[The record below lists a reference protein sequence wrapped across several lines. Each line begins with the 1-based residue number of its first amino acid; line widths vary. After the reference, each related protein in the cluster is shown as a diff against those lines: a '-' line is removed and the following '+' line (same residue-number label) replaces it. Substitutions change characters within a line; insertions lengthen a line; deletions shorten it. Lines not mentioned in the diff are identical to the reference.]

1 MNQQF
6 AHNFKPN
13 ILCVAPPYGDRAP
26 AGTAYLLG
34 YLKAH
39 GCHDFDFL
47 DLRLGAPFD
56 FTPTYRTTGAFGESY
71 VLDIPDLPLV
81 LLLLDAFEK
90 GASLVPEPTPLF
102 ERYCIE
108 RGISPQYLHSYLR
121 GLDRYFEAA
130 FSQIPRIDFIGFS
143 TWTPNFLA
151 TLLAAAHLK
160 RRPRPPVIIAGGPQV
175 TSSRASAAL
184 GLRSG
189 LFDVVALSEGEATL
203 LEVYSEFVRTGAVSS
218 AIPGTATLNGA
229 GEVIRQERKLLRL
242 DSLPL
247 PSFEEMPLQAYQMEE
262 GYRAV
267 PYQLSRGCT
276 DKCSFCSERVFW
288 RTFRSDAPDHVVDQ
302 IVELKQKYD
311 ANLID
316 FCDSLL
322 NGVQRRLM
330 GFVEQLLSRS
340 VGVEW
345 TGFMRAQMNREEA
358 QLLARAGCTGVFIGI
373 ESFSDATLELMNKRR
388 TEADNIQAAT
398 AFLEA
403 GIHVTAGFIPGFPRD
418 TRHGFLHSVAVLRDL
433 QQRYPGRLELHEEP
447 FTVMAGAPIYSSLG
461 EMGLS
466 PGMWAEDY
474 LAIAPRYRDICA
486 EVICEVYGDNQGLE
500 RMGRTMIVGAV
511 KTDLPAR
518 TRFDEG
524 SDEELPSHAFEFEH
538 ICSGWY
544 SAEKKSPA
552 GHRYCLLVN
561 DVERER
567 LLELQETHF
576 PLDDGSKEVTDAL
589 SKLER
594 AHVVPPSRAFPR
606 IVRSLY
612 RRHGT
617 DRCTFT
623 VAAHI
628 VTRSM
633 GWRQKNRVLVFDTVT
648 RRHAKRRKEEGQ
660 LLAVLFEQPRT
671 LSELVAIAP
680 NRGLSGETEW
690 LQARLDDLKEAGFL
704 VITDVL
710 PEPESRHRPQLART
724 AVRPD
729 ESFPLPVEAYPI
741 PAADA
746 S

>member
-1 MNQQF
+1 MDQQLERK
-6 AHNFKPN
+6 FKPN

-34 YLKAH
+34 YLKAN

-56 FTPTYRTTGAFGESY
+56 FTPTYRTTGTFGESY

-81 LLLLDAFEK
+81 LMLLDAFEK
-90 GASLVPEPTPLF
+90 GTSLVPEQTPLF

-108 RGISPQYLHSYLR
+108 RGISPQYLQSYLH
-121 GLDRYFEAA
+121 GLDRYFDAA
-130 FSQIPRIDFIGFS
+130 FRQIPRIDFIGFS

-160 RRPRPPVIIAGGPQV
+160 RRPHPPVIIAGGPQV

-203 LEVYSEFVRTGAVSS
+203 LEVYSEFKRTGAVSS
-218 AIPGTATLNGA
+218 AMPGTATLDPST

-247 PSFEEMPLQAYQMEE
+247 PSFEEMPLQAYQVED

-302 IVELKQKYD
+302 ILELKQRYD

-330 GFVEQLLSRS
+330 GFVDQLLSRS
-340 VGVEW
+340 VQVEW

-398 AFLEA
+398 AFLDA

-447 FTVMAGAPIYSSLG
+447 FTVMAGAPIYNNLS

-466 PGMWAEDY
+466 PKMWAEEY
-474 LAIAPRYRDICA
+474 LAIAPRYRDLGA
-486 EVICEVYGDNQGLE
+486 EVLCEVVGDNQGLE
-500 RMGRTMIVGAV
+500 RIGRTTIVGAV
-511 KTDLPAR
+511 KTDLPEK

-538 ICSGWY
+538 ICDGWY

-561 DVERER
+561 DAERER
-567 LLELQETHF
+567 LLELQEDHF
-576 PLDDGSKEVTDAL
+576 PLDDGSEEVAKAL
-589 SKLER
+589 GRLET
-594 AHVVPPSRAFPR
+594 AHVVPPSRAVPR

-612 RRHGT
+612 RRREI

-623 VAAHI
+623 VAAH
-628 VTRSM
+628 VVARDM
-633 GWRQKNRVLVFDTVT
+633 GWKGKHRMLVFDTVT
-648 RRHAKRRKEEGQ
+648 RRHFKRRKQEAK
-660 LLAVLFEQPRT
+660 LLSALFEQPRA
-671 LSELVAIAP
+671 LSDLAP
-680 NRGLSGETEW
+680 MAASLGLPGKIDW
-690 LQARLDDLKEAGFL
+690 LRARIDDLKESGI
-704 VITDVL
+704 VVVTDVA
-710 PEPESRHRPQLART
+710 PEVQTVQQPEVAAIVASQGDFRSLAT
-724 AVRPD
+724 AAP
-729 ESFPLPVEAYPI
+729 PPGAG
-741 PAADA
+741 A